1 MYQNK
6 HCTQNCRKDK
16 YKTVKGYYGNSQVKL
31 ESVLTLRAP
40 ILRR

>member
-16 YKTVKGYYGNSQVKL
+16 YKTVKGYYGNSQVWVGGAI
-31 ESVLTLRAP
+31 SY
-40 ILRR
+40 